1 MPALNPIVVALL
13 AIGYGIVKFVV
24 DQAAISAY
32 PWCDHPTH
40 CYDYVE
46 ELSESLDPD
55 VHPCDNF
62 YEHVCGNWERR
73 HPLMDSGQFELLT
86 GRVQA
91 FFFDVLDDPPD
102 PSLPA
107 SVKRSILGYQSCL
120 QVYEDRR
127 DDMKVLFDVF
137 KKFNFEWPSLS
148 LPPNFDALDFLL
160 GLPLDYGLAT
170 PFVLT
175 PKPYLKTDR
184 RYGLALTITLSG
196 DSDTTFSIDSIRR
209 CISASALST
218 STQAVSWTSVAER
231 ITGVFRDLASSFVQ
245 LLTIRRLTQAYS
257 TVFALAND
265 TGDYATLEDW
275 LRVINKHLP
284 RDRQI
289 DKDEAVLTFVSIGTL
304 LREVLHF
311 TKRSGHVDLAL
322 FGGWNIISHVYA
334 GASYPLLECLYPGL
348 AYLASALGCEEL
360 TNEVASYALGWLLSE
375 RLQLSH
381 TIAATNRT
389 WQAVRTATQEN
400 FGKLSWLDASTAA
413 AAVKHTSELIS
424 VIAQPEHLN
433 SLPELDNF
441 YDYLPEFTPPFL
453 QSWLMATQRRSD
465 KYKRLLREDAN
476 VTVHR
481 EDITLPM
488 TTPNAYY
495 MPLYHIMAIPPA
507 IMLSPFMSDKVSPV
521 VNYGA
526 MGKILGHELT
536 HSFDPSFSN
545 LTRTGEAATWYT
557 SKSMANFLKRLQC
570 VRMQLDKATG
580 NILHAV
586 LALSETFADTAG
598 QEKAYLAFKTLSN
611 QQGILGYSPEQLF
624 FIAGCFPFCAPNPYH
639 FQLESL
645 YPARALR
652 CNLPASNEK
661 HFAQAFKCRPGT
673 WFNTAS
679 RCEFHDT

>member
-127 DDMKVLFDVF
+127 DDMK
-137 KKFNFEWPSLS
+137 
-148 LPPNFDALDFLL
+148 
-160 GLPLDYGLAT
+160 
-170 PFVLT
+170 
-175 PKPYLKTDR
+175 
-184 RYGLALTITLSG
+184 
-196 DSDTTFSIDSIRR
+196 
-209 CISASALST
+209 
-218 STQAVSWTSVAER
+218 AVSWTSVAER
-231 ITGVFRDLASSFVQ
+231 IAGVFRDLASSFVQ

-476 VTVHR
+476 VTEFAVTKLFVLKEPTPVLPNTPKDLCHFLG
-481 EDITLPM
+481 TLNFYRRFVAKAA
-488 TTPNAYY
+488 T
-495 MPLYHIMAIPPA
+495 YHIPSFHYTLASLRRNALQPKDTFVFWK
-507 IMLSPFMSDKVSPV
+507 LHQY
-521 VNYGA
+521 NYGHYRDDLA
-526 MGKILGHELT
+526 SIL
-536 HSFDPSFSN
+536 
-545 LTRTGEAATWYT
+545 
-557 SKSMANFLKRLQC
+557 Q
-570 VRMQLDKATG
+570 
-580 NILHAV
+580 
-586 LALSETFADTAG
+586 
-598 QEKAYLAFKTLSN
+598 
-611 QQGILGYSPEQLF
+611 
-624 FIAGCFPFCAPNPYH
+624 
-639 FQLESL
+639 
-645 YPARALR
+645 
-652 CNLPASNEK
+652 
-661 HFAQAFKCRPGT
+661 
-673 WFNTAS
+673 
-679 RCEFHDT
+679 